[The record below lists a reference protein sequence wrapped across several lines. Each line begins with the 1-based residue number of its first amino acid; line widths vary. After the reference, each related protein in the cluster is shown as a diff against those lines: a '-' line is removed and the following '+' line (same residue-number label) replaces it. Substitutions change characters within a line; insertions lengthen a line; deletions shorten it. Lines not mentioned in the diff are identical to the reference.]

1 MEANNQEQEQDLV
14 DVVKVNDENTDEI
27 HSEMLK
33 KEESSLSLVS
43 LYFMLYTR
51 WGLQISP
58 FLCRLCCRHV
68 PWEVSLMRHLLVLP
82 FIALYGKI
90 RMLE

>member
-43 LYFMLYTR
+43 FYTLCYTLDGVYKSAR
-51 WGLQISP
+51 FYADYVVGMSHGK
-58 FLCRLCCRHV
+58 FL
-68 PWEVSLMRHLLVLP
+68 
-82 FIALYGKI
+82 
-90 RMLE
+90 